1 MAPIERPA
9 VEPLQAHVAGVNQP
23 LLVRTLGYGLG
34 TMTLALLASWVLQG
48 RWGDPAAELQ
58 LLGQVVTL
66 LPNGLLALLLVFW
79 NGDRPCQPWEQTLQR
94 GLRRLLPLLAALLLL
109 LSFLAI
115 SDGVRLTRA
124 RGREIAAQARDV
136 RQRLESAESRMERV
150 PPDRWETLRQAQARL
165 RPDLRGRDPR
175 EVLNQ
180 EITVI
185 RERLDARA
193 REGLEVASRRIWSDV
208 TSTVV
213 QLLVAMA
220 TLLAAWWQLRGGSQR
235 RTRKRSL

>member
-1 MAPIERPA
+1 
-9 VEPLQAHVAGVNQP
+9 
-23 LLVRTLGYGLG
+23 
-34 TMTLALLASWVLQG
+34 
-48 RWGDPAAELQ
+48 
-58 LLGQVVTL
+58 
-66 LPNGLLALLLVFW
+66 
-79 NGDRPCQPWEQTLQR
+79 
-94 GLRRLLPLLAALLLL
+94 
-109 LSFLAI
+109 
-115 SDGVRLTRA
+115 
-124 RGREIAAQARDV
+124 
-136 RQRLESAESRMERV
+136 MERV

-185 RERLDARA
+185 RDRLDARA

-213 QLLVAMA
+213 QLLVAMT